1 MKNKISIDDLV
12 RQHVVKGE
20 EPHNLG
26 AWANMERML
35 DGKNPYQE
43 KEEEKKR
50 PWLFLLLGL
59 LVCSTA
65 VIGSYYYFNSA
76 EYGQNQLA
84 QLPSENNFGLK
95 NRNNQSPTN
104 NNEILVF
111 DDDTEPNSSNQQESN
126 FNARESA
133 DSDNEYAN
141 ALASN
146 TTNTASLSKPAFTNN
161 SSSNNFQARNND
173 LRNSG
178 LNETPLLEKT
188 PINQDPSKG
197 NNEKQSLARTSQ
209 SNKNKSKDNAQF
221 LSNNEPGKK
230 LNTIVAQNNS
240 SVSEKNETIAP
251 TIQEKYLDTT
261 KFTKITKRLTKQNGK
276 TQYVNDS
283 MKFKVV
289 EEKVREIVNPRYVA
303 LSQEQEQAAQR
314 KTAIASASKKL
325 SKPSMAAMS
334 QKEAVSQ
341 INQSNKAQNAQNA
354 QQATITETATAAN
367 SVSSKEKRSFFS
379 VFKKT
384 AQKLN
389 QKAIN
394 VAHTRFPIYTGMFA
408 GVNAAVINS
417 PHNFGGFQ
425 AGLTAMTPLSRLFT
439 LRTEARF
446 IHKNNSG
453 YTIKDGRMD
462 LLSTTV
468 DSSSIFKTK
477 IYNYQM
483 DSVSNSY
490 NLQNFYTLQMPIIV
504 SANIRKFN
512 AYAGINLNY
521 GFRLNVKGSQRTSP
535 HTIIDTVP
543 SSMMYTQR
551 SSSELKFTND
561 DFGSR
566 FGIGYTVGGAYNFNP
581 NLYLDLRMSNPV
593 WDNTKGAAKQEISD
607 VFFKIPSFQLSL
619 GYRFRKYKSE

>member
-12 RQHVVKGE
+12 RQHVAKGE

-43 KEEEKKR
+43 EEKEKKR

-65 VIGSYYYFNSA
+65 VIGSYYYLSGPT
-76 EYGQNQLA
+76 ESQNELT
-84 QLPSENNFGLK
+84 QLPNEKSSDIQNG
-95 NRNNQSPTN
+95 NNQPQSN
-104 NNEILVF
+104 DEILVF
-111 DDDTEPNSSNQQESN
+111 EDDSESN
-126 FNARESA
+126 ANARENSN
-133 DSDNEYAN
+133 SYSYNNTEIENEYAN
-141 ALASN
+141 AVASK
-146 TTNTASLSKPAFTNN
+146 TTNASSFTQPNLGNN
-161 SSSNNFQARNND
+161 SSTNQFTAQQNNPVEKSSNKLPLEKSPALANQKSTVQLNGQNENSLTASSSNTKKQSSKEYAQSDIIQQTSENLKSQMVNND
-173 LRNSG
+173 
-178 LNETPLLEKT
+178 
-188 PINQDPSKG
+188 SK
-197 NNEKQSLARTSQ
+197 K
-209 SNKNKSKDNAQF
+209 
-221 LSNNEPGKK
+221 
-230 LNTIVAQNNS
+230 
-240 SVSEKNETIAP
+240 SEKSTISP

-261 KFTKITKRLTKQNGK
+261 KYTKITKRLAKENGK
-276 TQYVNDS
+276 TRYVNDS
-283 MKFKVV
+283 VKFNVV
-289 EEKVREIVNPRYVA
+289 EEKVREVVNPRYVA
-303 LSQEQEQAAQR
+303 LTQEQEKAAQR
-314 KTAIASASKKL
+314 KTALASMSSKL
-325 SKPSMAAMS
+325 SKASMDVMNEKSAQVAVKTPTQAEFTAKS
-334 QKEAVSQ
+334 ETTVTNKNEAEK
-341 INQSNKAQNAQNA
+341 KA
-354 QQATITETATAAN
+354 
-367 SVSSKEKRSFFS
+367 SFFS
-379 VFKKT
+379 LFKKT

-389 QKAIN
+389 QKAVN

-408 GVNAAVINS
+408 GVNAAIINS

-439 LRTEARF
+439 LSTEARF

-462 LLSTTV
+462 LLSTAV

-477 IYNYQM
+477 IYSYQM

-521 GFRLNVKGSQRTSP
+521 GFRLNVKGSQRSAP

-543 SSMMYTQR
+543 SSMLYTQR
-551 SSSELKFTND
+551 TSSEMKFSTN

-566 FGIGYTVGGAYNFNP
+566 LGIGYTVGGAYNFNP
-581 NLYLDLRMSNPV
+581 NLYLDLRMSNPF
-593 WDNTKGAAKQEISD
+593 WDNTSGAAKQEISD

-619 GYRFRKYKSE
+619 GYRFRKYKAD